1 MYTRLKGSDLPRII
15 CKNARQTG
23 TILFIAIAAKPA
35 GQIFELD
42 GLPTKLANFILG
54 ISSNQLVIMF
64 LLFVLLIVVGM
75 FMDATA
81 AIYILV
87 PILLPVVKQ
96 LGVKPLFFVVFL
108 VIALSFGLITPPVG
122 VCLYAAENVT
132 GLPLEKVIK
141 SVVPWL
147 FLTVGILCLFIL
159 FPDIITA
166 PVELIAPK
174 G

>member
-1 MYTRLKGSDLPRII
+1 MERKHSPLSKFFDVV
-15 CKNARQTG
+15 
-23 TILFIAIAAKPA
+23 
-35 GQIFELD
+35 D
-42 GLPTKLANFILG
+42 KLED
-54 ISSNQLVIMF
+54 
-64 LLFVLLIVVGM
+64 M

-96 LGVKPLFFVVFL
+96 LGVSPLFFVVFL
-108 VIALSFGLITPPVG
+108 VITLSFGLITPPVG

-132 GLPLEKVIK
+132 GLSLEKVIK

-147 FLTVGILCLFIL
+147 FLTVGIICIFIL
-159 FPDIITA
+159 IPQIITG
-166 PVELIAPK
+166 PIALMFPN